1 MGQLII
7 PNEIKI
13 KGPWILSENELEELD
28 EILKEIEDLINE
40 SYNIELNKKIDEEL
54 TEQRKW
60 NEKITREEVKEKIEN
75 RYSFFSSERF
85 AILIA
90 KDGKRL
96 KDSSLIG
103 ILKDKNIKDFSPSE
117 LQFDIQKGSIRF
129 QLEISSKYNGDL
141 ESKIS
146 INDDNFANEINY
158 LLNKW
163 IRKNRPNAVL
173 QFWSSVV
180 PFIVF
185 PLLGFL
191 SLISVLLLTTKED
204 NYKNELK
211 IQSKE
216 LLNGGIDSTKI
227 NDVMELILKL
237 ESGYTPEDYLSKST
251 LNSKVLKFWMYSS
264 ICLLLLAI
272 RPKTTI
278 GVGRKKRLLWFYQ
291 KWIYA
296 VTVFIPLTIILPIL
310 MEKLL

>member
-13 KGPWILSENELEELD
+13 KGPWILFENELEELD
-28 EILKEIEDLINE
+28 EILNEIENLIND
-40 SYNIELNKKIDEEL
+40 SYNIELDKKIEEEL
-54 TEQRKW
+54 PEQRKW
-60 NEKITREEVKEKIEN
+60 NEKITREEVKENIEN
-75 RYSFFSSERF
+75 RYFFSNSEKF

-90 KDGKRL
+90 KDGKIL

-117 LQFDIQKGSIRF
+117 LQVEIQKGSIKFR
-129 QLEISSKYNGDL
+129 LEISSKYDGEF
-141 ESKIS
+141 ESKTSIS
-146 INDDNFANEINY
+146 DDNFANEINY

-180 PFIVF
+180 PYIVF
-185 PLLGFL
+185 FLFVFL
-191 SLISVLLLTTKED
+191 SLISVLLLTTKKD

-211 IQSKE
+211 TQSKE

-227 NDVMELILKL
+227 NAFMELILKL
-237 ESGYTPEDYLSKST
+237 ESDYTPEDYVSKST
-251 LNSKVLKFWMYSS
+251 LNSKVLKVWMYGS

-278 GVGRKKRLLWFYQ
+278 GVGRKKRLSWFYQ
-291 KWIYA
+291 KWIYV

>member
-28 EILKEIEDLINE
+28 EILKEIESLINE
-40 SYNIELNKKIDEEL
+40 SYHIELEKEIEKEFPEL
-54 TEQRKW
+54 RKW
-60 NEKITREEVKEKIEN
+60 DEKITREEAKEKIEN
-75 RYSFFSSERF
+75 RYSFSSSEKY

-96 KDSSLIG
+96 KDSTLVG

-117 LQFDIQKGSIRF
+117 LQFEIQKGPIKFR
-129 QLEISSKYNGDL
+129 LEISSKYNGEL

-146 INDDNFANEINY
+146 IRDDNFANEINY
-158 LLNKW
+158 KLNKW

-180 PFIVF
+180 PFIAL
-185 PLLGFL
+185 PLWGILTFIS
-191 SLISVLLLTTKED
+191 SLLITTTGD

-211 IQSKE
+211 KQSKE
-216 LLNGGIDSTKI
+216 LINGGIDSTKI
-227 NDVMELILKL
+227 NDVVELILKL
-237 ESGYTPEDYLSKST
+237 ESDYVPENYISKST
-251 LNSKVLKFWMYSS
+251 LNSKVLKVWMYSS

-272 RPKTTI
+272 NPRTTI
-278 GVGRKKRLLWFYQ
+278 GVGRKKRLSWFYQ
-291 KWIYA
+291 KWIYV